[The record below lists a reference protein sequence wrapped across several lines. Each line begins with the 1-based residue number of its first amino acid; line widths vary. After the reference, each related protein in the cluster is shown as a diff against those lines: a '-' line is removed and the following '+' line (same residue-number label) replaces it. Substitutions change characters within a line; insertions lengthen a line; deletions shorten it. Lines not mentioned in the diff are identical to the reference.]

1 MKHQESQSRTNESQL
16 KKQRVLQWKCLDLN
30 VTKQL
35 IWHQNALLQ
44 FTKIKIYFFYCKA
57 QQRLKEICVVK
68 QNLENS
74 HINHT
79 NSVFYKNG
87 ILWSID
93 RSLRPTRKHKWIFLV
108 PQGFLWV
115 RDTGH
120 RDNKIPAWGLRDWRK
135 ICFGMT
141 GMKNCKGNP
150 RTRFNWKKKRWENV
164 ISHRNNNSQ
173 NNPTASSDTEAY
185 NPWSG
190 G

>member
-1 MKHQESQSRTNESQL
+1 MKHHESQSRTNESQL

-35 IWHQNALLQ
+35 IWHQNAVLQ
-44 FTKIKIYFFYCKA
+44 FTEIKIYFFYCKA

-93 RSLRPTRKHKWIFLV
+93 RSLRPTRKHKWIFLL
-108 PQGFLWV
+108 PWGFLWV
-115 RDTGH
+115 RDAGH
-120 RDNKIPAWGLRDWRK
+120 RGIKIPAWGLRDWRK
-135 ICFGMT
+135 ICVGMT
-141 GMKNCKGNP
+141 GLKNSKANP
-150 RTRFNWKKKRWENV
+150 CTRFNWKKNWWKN
-164 ISHRNNNSQ
+164 IIPHRNNNSQ
-173 NNPTASSDTEAY
+173 NNPTASSDPQTY
-185 NPWSG
+185 NRWLG
-190 G
+190 V